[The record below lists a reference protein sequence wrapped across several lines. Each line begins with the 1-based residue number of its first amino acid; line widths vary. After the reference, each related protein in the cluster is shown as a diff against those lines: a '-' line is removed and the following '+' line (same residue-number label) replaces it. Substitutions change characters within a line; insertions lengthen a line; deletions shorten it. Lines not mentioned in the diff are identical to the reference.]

1 MEVIIAH
8 AVGWSLLIILAMVF
22 YIRSDLSRK
31 QYACPQCG
39 ERIDVELMTA
49 KNCPSCGADLKRE
62 A

>member
-8 AVGWSLLIILAMVF
+8 AVFWSLLLIVAMVL

-31 QYACPQCG
+31 QYVCPQCG
-39 ERIDVELMTA
+39 ERIAVELMTA
-49 KNCPSCGADLKRE
+49 TNCPSCGADLKRE